1 MEIFLKLIM
10 ILPLELTQL
19 IIEYV
24 DYESLMLIIK
34 NVKVGEI
41 KCMYNMSVFINKIS
55 KIFYMISIEHCAYK
69 NTYINRFYSINP
81 YEIIEFIKKPKIN
94 DIIENKNCR
103 IHLRLYDIDTLDKN
117 TYIDLYDAD
126 IETDKLIN
134 YSDGKV
140 ISHYSLF
147 SINKS
152 SLILDS
158 FSHFLSYDLYDL
170 YTNFSILF
178 NVKNIILSSIFS
190 QKHFLR
196 TLGNEGI
203 KNFKF
208 DKHFRQTSYN
218 YII

>member
-1 MEIFLKLIM
+1 M

-19 IIEYV
+19 IIEYI

-41 KCMYNMSVFINKIS
+41 KCMYNMNTFINKIS

-81 YEIIEFIKKPKIN
+81 YEIIEFIKRPKIN

-117 TYIDLYDAD
+117 TYTDLYDAD

-134 YSDGKV
+134 YNDGRV
-140 ISHYSLF
+140 ISHDSLL
-147 SINKS
+147 SIDKS
-152 SLILDS
+152 TIIIDS
-158 FSHFLSYDLYDL
+158 FSNFLAYDLYDL
-170 YTNFSILF
+170 YSNFSILL
-178 NVKNIILSSIFS
+178 NIKNIILACIFS

-196 TLGNEGI
+196 SLSEM
-203 KNFKF
+203 F
-208 DKHFRQTSYN
+208 
-218 YII
+218 